1 MRAFGILAA
10 NTWREL
16 LRTRF
21 MPVVALFGGVL
32 VYMGLLLGAL
42 AGDVE
47 LRVLLD
53 VGMSVVELMT
63 CGAVAYC
70 AATGLLQEIETKTL
84 YLVLTRPVPRHTYLL
99 GRFTGATA
107 AAASAAL
114 LMGLV
119 EALLLLFKGWR
130 PGWELPLALWGVGL
144 EIVVT
149 AAAATL
155 LALISTS
162 VLSAMTM
169 TGIVWVL
176 GHFVPEIRFLA
187 HRSHAAAAKLLLP
200 AVYLLPDF
208 SRLNFRDHLHLPG
221 TLWTGALFGGPLYA
235 AAYALV
241 CLGLTAALFSRKEF

>member
-1 MRAFGILAA
+1 MRAFSILAA

-21 MPVVALFGGVL
+21 MPVVVLFGGVL
-32 VYMGLLLGAL
+32 VYLSLLLGAL

-47 LRVLLD
+47 LRVILD

-63 CGAVAYC
+63 CGAAAYC
-70 AATGLLQEIETKTL
+70 AATGLIQEIETKTL

-99 GRFTGATA
+99 GRYAGATA

-114 LMGLV
+114 LMGLL
-119 EALLLLFKGWR
+119 EGLLLLLKGWP
-130 PGWELPLALWGVGL
+130 PGGELALALWGVGL
-144 EIVVT
+144 KLVVT

-176 GHFVPEIRFLA
+176 GHFVPELRFLA

-221 TLWTGALFGGPLYA
+221 AALSEPLLWGPLYA
-235 AAYALV
+235 AAYAAV
-241 CLGLTAALFSRKEF
+241 CLALTAALFRRKEF

>member
-1 MRAFGILAA
+1 MKVFAILAG

-21 MPVVALFGGVL
+21 MPVVVLFGGVL
-32 VYMGLLLGAL
+32 VYLGVALGAL

-84 YLVLTRPVPRHTYLL
+84 YLVLTRPVPRHTYLS
-99 GRFTGATA
+99 GRYVGATA

-114 LMGLV
+114 LMTLV
-119 EALLLLFKGWR
+119 EALLLVLKGWS
-130 PGWELPLALWGVGL
+130 PGWELPLALWGVVL
-144 EIVVT
+144 QLVVT

-187 HRSHAAAAKLLLP
+187 QRSQAAAAKLLLP

-221 TLWTGALFGGPLYA
+221 GGLAGTLVWGPLYA
-235 AAYALV
+235 AGYALV
-241 CLGLTAALFSRKEF
+241 CLTLTAALFRRKEF